1 MNDAPT
7 GRMHEACG
15 GPDNRRKVHA
25 LAAPFTAA
33 RRHLSMSPQTALPTF
48 RIDPGTAL
56 AQAQLPSTRPVS
68 LQSPAIEV
76 ITDLAQVKAAT
87 VAPGTSLPQAEQ
99 TMILQGVRM
108 LFVVSDLPAFEG
120 LITHTDLHGAR
131 QMSVVNER
139 RVRWDALCVA
149 DVMTE
154 VAVLDAVDFD
164 SLRNA
169 SVANLI
175 ATLKRFGRNHL
186 LVLQRAGPSAPSCV
200 RGVISR
206 AQIERQLGQPI
217 VLSEIASSF
226 AEIGRALS

>member
-1 MNDAPT
+1 
-7 GRMHEACG
+7 
-15 GPDNRRKVHA
+15 
-25 LAAPFTAA
+25 
-33 RRHLSMSPQTALPTF
+33 MSPQTALPTF

-149 DVMTE
+149 DVMTRTPRTIGPE
-154 VAVLDAVDFD
+154 QLAVDCVEIMEAAPKV
-164 SLRNA
+164 SQ
-169 SVANLI
+169 
-175 ATLKRFGRNHL
+175 L
-186 LVLQRAGPSAPSCV
+186 LVVDATGVLVGALHLHDLFRA
-200 RGVISR
+200 R
-206 AQIERQLGQPI
+206 I
-217 VLSEIASSF
+217 V
-226 AEIGRALS
+226 